1 MPRSQG
7 SVTDLSRFV
16 RLRAAIEAAGDL
28 AYDWELATD
37 RIEWIGR
44 VDALFGPGEAD
55 SPESGDRLNGRINPE
70 DLPARMHALSEHF
83 AGERTYDCEYRV
95 RNANGEF
102 HWVHDRGA
110 VQISG
115 EGTPQRMV
123 GTLRLVTERKRHE
136 AQLEQ
141 LANYDELTGHFNK
154 LRLREALDYALSY
167 CQRYSQPGSFMAV
180 GLDQLDRIN
189 SAYGCETGDLVLI
202 EVARRLD
209 ECLRTSDVIGR
220 LGSDRFGVILT
231 SCPSEQAQAIAER
244 IIQGVRQR
252 PIIAGDDRLH
262 ITVSVGIV
270 RYPEQARTSFD
281 VIAKAEGALLK
292 AKQAGRDCVHA
303 YEMSEAQRR
312 SQRANLELGE
322 AVTEALKDDR
332 LVFAYQPVVDARTA
346 AVRYYECLLRMIGPD
361 GSLIPAGRF
370 VPVVEQLGLIRALD
384 RRALDLALADL
395 ERHPDIILAFNISGI
410 TAADRGWLRALVSR
424 LKDRREIAGRLMIEI
439 TETAALHDLEDSAR
453 FVSILRD
460 LGCQVAV
467 DDFGAGYTTFRHL
480 KALTV
485 DVVKIDGSFVRD
497 LARSEENQLFIRNLL
512 SLAHN
517 YNLITVAE
525 CVETAEEA
533 EILAEQG
540 VDLLQG
546 YYFGRPDIN
555 PRWRGAAARM
565 WTGAG
570 PLARPERRAARS
582 A

>member
-1 MPRSQG
+1 MARSQG

-44 VDALFGPGEAD
+44 VDALFGPGQAD

-70 DLPARMHALSEHF
+70 DLPTRMHALSEHF
-83 AGERTYDCEYRV
+83 AGECTYDCEYRV

-141 LANYDELTGHFNK
+141 LANYDELTGHYNK

-209 ECLRTSDVIGR
+209 ECLRASDVIGR

-252 PIIAGDDRLH
+252 PIIAGEYRLH

-312 SQRANLELGE
+312 SQRTNLELGE

-332 LVFAYQPVVDARTA
+332 LIFAYQPVVDARSA

-424 LKDRREIAGRLMIEI
+424 LKDRREIASRLMIEI
-439 TETAALHDLEDSAR
+439 TETAALHDLDDSAR

-497 LARSEENQLFIRNLL
+497 LARSEENRLFIRNLL
-512 SLAHN
+512 SLARN

-533 EILAEQG
+533 EILAEEG

-555 PRWRGAAARM
+555 PHWRGAAAQM
-565 WTGAG
+565 WTDAG
-570 PLARPERRAARS
+570 RPARPERRAARS